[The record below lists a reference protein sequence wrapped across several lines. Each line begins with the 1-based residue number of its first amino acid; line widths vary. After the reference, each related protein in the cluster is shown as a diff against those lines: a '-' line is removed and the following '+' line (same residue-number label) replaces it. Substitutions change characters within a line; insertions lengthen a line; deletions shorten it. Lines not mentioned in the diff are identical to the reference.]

1 MFGPHRPGDKRYL
14 GPETAPSSRFQART
28 SDDRGQ
34 PLRCTK
40 LMSRPAEAAAK
51 GVKGKLPDGVM
62 QWQDELMRER
72 DAFLA
77 KNRKYS
83 T

>member
-1 MFGPHRPGDKRYL
+1 
-14 GPETAPSSRFQART
+14 
-28 SDDRGQ
+28 
-34 PLRCTK
+34 
-40 LMSRPAEAAAK
+40 MSRLAEAAAK
-51 GVKGKLPDGVM
+51 GVKGKLADGVM

-72 DAFLA
+72 DAFLT

>member
-1 MFGPHRPGDKRYL
+1 M
-14 GPETAPSSRFQART
+14 T
-28 SDDRGQ
+28 
-34 PLRCTK
+34 
-40 LMSRPAEAAAK
+40 RPAEAAAK

-62 QWQDELMRER
+62 QWQDELVRER